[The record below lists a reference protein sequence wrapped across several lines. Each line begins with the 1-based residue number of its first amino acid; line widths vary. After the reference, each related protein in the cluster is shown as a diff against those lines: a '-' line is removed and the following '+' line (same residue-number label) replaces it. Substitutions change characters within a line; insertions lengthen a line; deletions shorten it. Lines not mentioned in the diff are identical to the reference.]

1 MLASSKDFLGLMEAP
16 KNSNGLDDELKS
28 LLGLRFLSGLLLRRA
43 TTNSFAGDA
52 VVDVEV
58 SSSDTSEM
66 AAMQGVR
73 CFPMEVTDLLSLWPQ
88 ANDANM
94 KSMLL

>member
-1 MLASSKDFLGLMEAP
+1 MHPIRTLLNHSHRNGEVCAP
-16 KNSNGLDDELKS
+16 TRLHELVYA
-28 LLGLRFLSGLLLRRA
+28 LPFLLRRA

>member
-1 MLASSKDFLGLMEAP
+1 M
-16 KNSNGLDDELKS
+16 
-28 LLGLRFLSGLLLRRA
+28 
-43 TTNSFAGDA
+43 
-52 VVDVEV
+52 VVEV

-66 AAMQGVR
+66 AAMHSVR
-73 CFPMEVTDLLSLWPQ
+73 CFPIKVADLLSLWPQ